1 MQRTDHPAANSAVRL
16 RELAR
21 SDLDAINRWRNDPDV
36 VALLGG
42 SFRHVCMTVDERWYE
57 SYLANRATNVRLAIE
72 RGDGTMVGAVYLVG
86 IDWLNRSAE
95 FAIWIGDA
103 ASQGK
108 RVGEA
113 ATRLM
118 LAHAFDD
125 LNLERVHLTVLGHN
139 ERAIRLYRKV
149 GFVEE
154 GVLRRAAFKGGQY
167 RDLLAMAILRDEHAA
182 MRAAAPASPA
192 GTQASSAA
200 AKGSP

>member
-1 MQRTDHPAANSAVRL
+1 MQRPDTSPASSGVRL

-21 SDLDAINRWRNDPDV
+21 ADLDAINRWRNDPDV

-72 RGDGTMVGAVYLVG
+72 LGDGRMVGAVYLVG

-125 LNLERVHLTVLGHN
+125 LNLERVHLSVLRHN

-167 RDLLAMAILRDEHAA
+167 RDLLAMAMLRDEHAET
-182 MRAAAPASPA
+182 RAATQESP
-192 GTQASSAA
+192 
-200 AKGSP
+200 

>member
-1 MQRTDHPAANSAVRL
+1 MARTDTSTASAAVRL

-72 RGDGTMVGAVYLVG
+72 LGDGTMVGAVYLVG

-125 LNLERVHLTVLGHN
+125 LNLERVHLTVLRHN

-167 RDLLAMAILRDEHAA
+167 RDLLAMAMLRDEHAET
-182 MRAAAPASPA
+182 RAATQESP
-192 GTQASSAA
+192 
-200 AKGSP
+200 

>member
-1 MQRTDHPAANSAVRL
+1 MQRTEPSTASSDVRL

-21 SDLDAINRWRNDPDV
+21 SDLETINRWRNDPGV

-72 RGDGTMVGAVYLVG
+72 VTDGKMVGAVYLVG

-108 RVGEA
+108 RIGEA

-118 LAHAFDD
+118 LAHGFDD
-125 LNLERVHLTVLGHN
+125 LNLERIHLTVLRHN

-167 RDLLAMAILRDEHAA
+167 RDLLAMSILRDEHAA
-182 MRAAAPASPA
+182 SRAAMQASP
-192 GTQASSAA
+192 
-200 AKGSP
+200 